1 MNSLLHRVP
10 LSRISPS
17 SFLAC
22 VEIPSHSKNKYEY
35 DEECGALRLDRILYT
50 STHYPHNYGFIPRT
64 WGLDEDPLDV
74 MIVSSETIVPLALVD
89 CKPIGLLEMKD
100 GGKSDEK
107 ILAVCV
113 NDPVYSAFT
122 DIHQLPSHLFEEIRH
137 FFSVY
142 KQLELGK
149 YTEIKGFKGV
159 EDAYETIEKAISRY
173 KKKFPEE
180 SGE

>member
-1 MNSLLHRVP
+1 MANLLHSVP
-10 LSRISPS
+10 RRLVTPT

-22 VEIPSHSKNKYEY
+22 VEIPAHSKNKYEY

-74 MIVSSETIVPLALVD
+74 LIVSSEPFVPLALIRCV
-89 CKPIGLLEMKD
+89 PIGVLEMKD
-100 GGKSDEK
+100 GGKHDEK
-107 ILAVCV
+107 IIAVCA
-113 NDPVYSAFT
+113 NDPFYSGYT
-122 DIHQLPSHLFEEIRH
+122 DLHQLPPHLFDEIRH

-149 YTEIKGFKGV
+149 ATEIKGFHGV
-159 EDAYETIEKAISRY
+159 EDAIETIAKAQKRY
-173 KKKFPEE
+173 DEKFPDEK
-180 SGE
+180 